1 MGSKVK
7 SPRRSCEECGRVL
20 ESKRAGDTLCRL
32 CEELWEEELG
42 DDDRER
48 RKDRDL
54 ARKLEEGFFLGSPR
68 E

>member
-7 SPRRSCEECGRVL
+7 SPRRFCEECGRVL
-20 ESKRAGDTLCRL
+20 ESKRAGETLCRL
-32 CEELWEEELG
+32 CEERLEEELG
-42 DDDRER
+42 DADRKR

-54 ARKLEEGFFLGSPR
+54 ARRMEESFFLGSSR